1 MTQTWRQTQLSMTSF
16 HLNSSLD
23 LATTQWE
30 SSVYRGYSS
39 SHMDE
44 GSGCISSPITSD
56 GQGAQPRCIYHLE
69 DREREENSLPP
80 CWSARK
86 KNTFHLIHE
95 ISYFSCH
102 GEGVRAK
109 AFPQL
114 FLISRNVDKSYS
126 MDQVRNICSRNR
138 KISPI
143 LQVHH
148 PWKNIGHEA
157 IKFIP
162 SSIPPNQITMYYL
175 RAWTVEIIFLTSAK
189 HSEEKSLCHCSLQ
202 ASKLS
207 QSSWAHRHTL
217 FFFSFQ
223 IEGKNHCHVFY
234 SFIEVQLIQKR
245 ACI

>member
-30 SSVYRGYSS
+30 SSVHRGYSS

-56 GQGAQPRCIYHLE
+56 GQEAQPRCIYHLE

-86 KNTFHLIHE
+86 KNTFYLIHE

-148 PWKNIGHEA
+148 PWKHRTQSHKVHSKLNTTQSDNYVLSESLNSRNY
-157 IKFIP
+157 F
-162 SSIPPNQITMYYL
+162 SN
-175 RAWTVEIIFLTSAK
+175 SAK